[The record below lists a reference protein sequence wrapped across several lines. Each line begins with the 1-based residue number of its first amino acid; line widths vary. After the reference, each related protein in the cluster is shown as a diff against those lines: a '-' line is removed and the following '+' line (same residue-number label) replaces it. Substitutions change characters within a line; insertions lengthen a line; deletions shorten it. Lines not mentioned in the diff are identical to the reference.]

1 MWASLR
7 ISLTCDPIWRT
18 LDDIILK
25 GEAALTAK
33 SLIIIYNIKK
43 CGAAACTWLKA
54 CSEHAKVR
62 ETAWKRGSSRAEFDK
77 LCERDPL
84 LLCGFQ
90 NAILKG
96 VFSTDLISAVK
107 YFCVGETV
115 WMSSQTLTHSLIKP
129 PFARGVQ
136 SDLLSVMLGRN
147 ERMTTICMRF
157 FD

>member
-1 MWASLR
+1 MGQQPA
-7 ISLTCDPIWRT
+7 
-18 LDDIILK
+18 LDHRHVLSMQRSEKLHEK
-25 GEAALTAK
+25 G
-33 SLIIIYNIKK
+33 
-43 CGAAACTWLKA
+43 
-54 CSEHAKVR
+54 
-62 ETAWKRGSSRAEFDK
+62 GSSRAEFDK

-90 NAILKG
+90 NDILKG

-129 PFARGVQ
+129 PIAGGVQ

-147 ERMTTICMRF
+147 ERMTTICVRF
-157 FD
+157 FPLLFLISRRAFISPSTEPDKA